1 MKPTMQLYL
10 KLEWTQV
17 KPKLKSLYDFF
28 ENKDI
33 EKLTLEDLV
42 KFLDYQGN
50 FLGVDSWREL
60 ERYNLK
66 AFEYNETNRQR
77 AFLVLDM
84 LKNNLRD
91 YQQYKEQIEKIRRG
105 FENNAVSY
113 LNFLVDLNYAILN
126 STNNFSEIQL
136 KSFQK
141 CNNNFARM
149 HLSHFSL
156 TNSKNF
162 TSFYKKNLKTKSVKL
177 ADEELILVNSVFTFN
192 YKWEDL
198 TTTYI
203 DLQKEIQSVSNKLFL
218 RESWYFA
225 DFFFFKLI
233 YGNQTYA
240 FLEMSKSDGRNT
252 WDVNFNRLLS
262 RCTFEFNCFPWWS
275 GVDGYVKSIHKQH
288 DYENEEENKF
298 QALPEP
304 FVIYIQQVVSFI
316 QALYS
321 VSVQET
327 TDEKAFLKNLFEEN
341 VLYRFITTGED
352 QVIAKLYLLKWLWCV
367 AIPLYYQVSSI
378 GAVRRLFSIVD
389 NPSDKFIKK
398 DIWEIEL
405 NHFEPIAF
413 TLIAITYIKENTSI
427 NVIKEY
433 HLIEWAKD
441 IYNLWIFNKIIN
453 IINSFISSQTDT
465 KEYGKHKKVLDE
477 FLYKMFEKN
486 KLAGK
491 LSNVKK
497 KQDKEFSEFK
507 KEDKLIFDFS
517 KEISY
522 DKMEKFFNL
531 IWKNNYFLI
540 DLLTDINSEE

>member
-1 MKPTMQLYL
+1 M
-10 KLEWTQV
+10 
-17 KPKLKSLYDFF
+17 
-28 ENKDI
+28 
-33 EKLTLEDLV
+33 
-42 KFLDYQGN
+42 
-50 FLGVDSWREL
+50 
-60 ERYNLK
+60 
-66 AFEYNETNRQR
+66 
-77 AFLVLDM
+77 
-84 LKNNLRD
+84 
-91 YQQYKEQIEKIRRG
+91 
-105 FENNAVSY
+105 
-113 LNFLVDLNYAILN
+113 
-126 STNNFSEIQL
+126 
-136 KSFQK
+136 
-141 CNNNFARM
+141 
-149 HLSHFSL
+149 
-156 TNSKNF
+156 
-162 TSFYKKNLKTKSVKL
+162 
-177 ADEELILVNSVFTFN
+177 
-192 YKWEDL
+192 
-198 TTTYI
+198 
-203 DLQKEIQSVSNKLFL
+203 
-218 RESWYFA
+218 
-225 DFFFFKLI
+225 
-233 YGNQTYA
+233 
-240 FLEMSKSDGRNT
+240 
-252 WDVNFNRLLS
+252 
-262 RCTFEFNCFPWWS
+262 
-275 GVDGYVKSIHKQH
+275 
-288 DYENEEENKF
+288 
-298 QALPEP
+298 
-304 FVIYIQQVVSFI
+304 
-316 QALYS
+316 
-321 VSVQET
+321 
-327 TDEKAFLKNLFEEN
+327 FEEN

-540 DLLTDINSEE
+540 DLLTDINSED

>member
-1 MKPTMQLYL
+1 MKPTMELYL

-17 KPKLKSLYDFF
+17 KPKLKNLYDFF
-28 ENKDI
+28 ENKNI

-42 KFLDYQGN
+42 KFLDYQAN

-60 ERYNLK
+60 EKYNLK
-66 AFEYNETNRQR
+66 AFEYNETNKQR
-77 AFLVLDM
+77 AFLILDM
-84 LKNNLRD
+84 LKNNLRE
-91 YQQYKEQIEKIRRG
+91 YQQHKEEVEKVRRG

-126 STNNFSEIQL
+126 STKNFSEAQL
-136 KSFQK
+136 SAFQK
-141 CNNNFARM
+141 LNNNFARM

-156 TNSKNF
+156 TTSKNF
-162 TSFYKKNLKTKSVKL
+162 TSFYKKNLKTKSAKL
-177 ADEELILVNSVFTFN
+177 TDEELILVNNEFTFE
-192 YKWEDL
+192 YKWEHL
-198 TTTYI
+198 TINYI
-203 DLQKEIQSVSNKLFL
+203 DLQKEINSVANKLNL
-218 RESWYFA
+218 KESWYFA

-240 FLEMSKSDGRNT
+240 FLEMSKSEGRNT

-262 RCTFEFNCFPWWS
+262 RCTFEFNCLPWWS

-327 TDEKAFLKNLFEEN
+327 TDKKAFLKNLFEEN
-341 VLYRFITTGED
+341 VFYRFVTKGED

-367 AIPLYYQVSSI
+367 AIPLYYQVSWI
-378 GAVRRLFSIVD
+378 GAVRRLFSVVD

-405 NHFEPIAF
+405 KHFEPIAF
-413 TLIAITYIKENTSI
+413 TLIAIQYIKENTSI

-441 IYNLWIFNKIIN
+441 VYNLWIFNKIIN

-465 KEYGKHKKVLDE
+465 KEYSKHKKVLDE